1 MDRIHRLL
9 LDVIEFELDR
19 LGVQDLNGLQA
30 LLLSKF
36 GTDEIL
42 TIGELS
48 SRGHYGVFKATYNV
62 RKLVKFGY
70 VEYKPL
76 KSDGRSAVD
85 RADGACV
92 AIAARFSDA
101 CGET

>member
-76 KSDGRSAVD
+76 RSDGHSSIVPSA
-85 RADGACV
+85 GCV

>member
-76 KSDGRSAVD
+76 RSDGRSSIVPSA
-85 RADGACV
+85 GCV
-92 AIAARFSDA
+92 AIAARFPSP